1 MTGKN
6 PPKLHLKLVAKNEVF
21 GKVVEGYEVVQ
32 KVESVGSSWDISDET
47 YEDGNSISFGSK
59 NYMRYVRYA

>member
-1 MTGKN
+1 M
-6 PPKLHLKLVAKNEVF
+6 KLVAKNEVF

-47 YEDGNSISFGSK
+47 CEDGNSIFGSK
-59 NYMRYVRYA
+59 NYLRYVRYV